1 MWYMDIVTY
10 PSSLGIYS
18 ISVIINFILTVYVM
32 IRYGKAYVISA
43 VRNYVKFGV
52 TNMETL
58 IALGCTS
65 AFALFL
71 FFMGKYTIEYVNDRF
86 T

>member
-1 MWYMDIVTY
+1 MWYNDIITY
-10 PSSLGIYS
+10 PSQLGVYS
-18 ISVIINFILTVYVM
+18 ISVIINFILTIYVM
-32 IRYGKAYVISA
+32 IRYGKTYVVRA
-43 VRNYVKFGV
+43 VKNYCQFGV

-71 FFMGKYTIEYVNDRF
+71 FFMGKYTA
-86 T
+86 

>member
-1 MWYMDIVTY
+1 MWYNDIITF
-10 PSSLGIYS
+10 PSKLGIYS
-18 ISVIINFILTVYVM
+18 VSVMINFLLTIYVM
-32 IRYGKAYVISA
+32 IRYGKGYIVKA
-43 VRNYVKFGV
+43 VTNYCQFGV

-71 FFMGKYTIEYVNDRF
+71 FFMGKF
-86 T
+86 TV